1 VTEDGK
7 GAALLMRERDGSRTF
22 AALRRESFECG
33 NRFGGN
39 DFSPIF
45 SRGIWTR
52 RRWKVMRGRQ
62 LVSWI
67 ASSGFAFI
75 LKRPTAEAAAVS
87 EV

>member
-1 VTEDGK
+1 
-7 GAALLMRERDGSRTF
+7 
-22 AALRRESFECG
+22 
-33 NRFGGN
+33 
-39 DFSPIF
+39 
-45 SRGIWTR
+45 
-52 RRWKVMRGRQ
+52 MRGRQ